1 MPRPKGSKNKKK
13 QVEVVN
19 TNTELEVKKP
29 KRSKEEEK
37 NSEDPVSV
45 LIFDF
50 ESLTAHS
57 TKRGG
62 VGIKNKKTEFAI
74 LADSSSRLL
83 ELKFNLMGGNLQTM
97 KEETFNVSI
106 TPEAVKSI
114 LDYVRNTSSS
124 KIDKHFKKLQ
134 SEVMKSDKN
143 AD

>member
-1 MPRPKGSKNKKK
+1 MRPKGSKNKKK

-19 TNTELEVKKP
+19 TNTELKVRKP
-29 KRSKEEEK
+29 RKSKEKEK
-37 NSEDPVSV
+37 ISEDPLNV

-50 ESLTAHS
+50 ESLTTHS
-57 TKRGG
+57 TKKGG
-62 VGIKNKKTEFAI
+62 IGIKNKRTEFAI

-114 LDYVRNTSSS
+114 LDYVRKTSSS

-134 SEVMKSDKN
+134 AEITKSDKN